1 MERVAVAEVE
11 ESSVERVAVAE
22 VETPKAHQSRKRR
35 KTAEDDSVS
44 LQISVP
50 DISM

>member
-1 MERVAVAEVE
+1 MAEVE

-35 KTAEDDSVS
+35 KTGEDDSVS
-44 LQISVP
+44 PQMSVP
-50 DISM
+50 HISM